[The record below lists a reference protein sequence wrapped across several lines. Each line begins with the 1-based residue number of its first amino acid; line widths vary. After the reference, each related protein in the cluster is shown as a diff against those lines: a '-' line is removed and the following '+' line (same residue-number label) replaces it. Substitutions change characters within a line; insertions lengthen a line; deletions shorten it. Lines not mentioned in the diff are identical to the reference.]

1 MNFYLEDISD
11 LCDIRQKMEE
21 DGGNIESVL
30 FVSSVTGLYLIKKI
44 IEMYNYTIIEE
55 DETEEYFI
63 LKTDVPIEKLFF
75 NSRV

>member
-11 LCDIRQKMEE
+11 LCDIKKPDHDE
-21 DGGNIESVL
+21 GNIESVL
-30 FVSSVTGLYLIKKI
+30 YISSVTGLYLIKKI

-63 LKTDVPIEKLFF
+63 LKTDVPLDRLFF
-75 NSRV
+75 NNRV

>member
-11 LCDIRQKMEE
+11 LCDVRNKMEE
-21 DGGNIESVL
+21 DEGNIESIL

-75 NSRV
+75 NNRV

>member
-11 LCDIRQKMEE
+11 LCDVRRKMEE

-44 IEMYNYTIIEE
+44 IELYNYTIIEE
-55 DETEEYFI
+55 DETAEYFI
-63 LKTDVPIEKLFF
+63 LKTDIPVEKLFF

>member
-11 LCDIRQKMEE
+11 LCDVRNTMEE
-21 DGGNIESVL
+21 DGGNIESIL

-75 NSRV
+75 NNRV